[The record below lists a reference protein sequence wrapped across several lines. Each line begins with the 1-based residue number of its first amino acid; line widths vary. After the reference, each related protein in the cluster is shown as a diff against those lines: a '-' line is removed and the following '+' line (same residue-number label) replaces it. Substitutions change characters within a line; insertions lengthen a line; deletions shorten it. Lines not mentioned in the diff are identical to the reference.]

1 MSAAEPIAEQI
12 AEQIADHEPEH
23 AAAHAEPTR
32 DAGAV
37 QLRLL
42 GSDDRPDWVLDSK
55 TRRVGRAGVAEA
67 REVLRRARPP
77 EPVRQR
83 DRIAS

>member
-1 MSAAEPIAEQI
+1 MSTAQGTHRSSPGAGSDRPPAAES
-12 AEQIADHEPEH
+12 
-23 AAAHAEPTR
+23 R
-32 DAGAV
+32 AV

-42 GSDDRPDWVLDSK
+42 DGDDRPDWVLDPR

-67 REVLRRARPP
+67 REILRRAQPP
-77 EPVRQR
+77 DPQRQR

>member
-1 MSAAEPIAEQI
+1 MTTARRT
-12 AEQIADHEPEH
+12 
-23 AAAHAEPTR
+23 TR
-32 DAGAV
+32 TSRPARRPAGESRAGARVV

-42 GSDDRPDWVLDSK
+42 GNARRPDWVLDSK

-77 EPVRQR
+77 QPGES
-83 DRIAS
+83 IAS

>member
-1 MSAAEPIAEQI
+1 V
-12 AEQIADHEPEH
+12 
-23 AAAHAEPTR
+23 
-32 DAGAV
+32 V
-37 QLRLL
+37 QLRLI
-42 GSDDRPDWVLDSK
+42 GASGGPDWVLDAK

-77 EPVRQR
+77 QPV

>member
-1 MSAAEPIAEQI
+1 MTTPRRTASTPRPARRP
-12 AEQIADHEPEH
+12 
-23 AAAHAEPTR
+23 
-32 DAGAV
+32 AGASRAGASRVV
-37 QLRLL
+37 QLRLI
-42 GSDDRPDWVLDSK
+42 GASGGPDWVLDAK

-77 EPVRQR
+77 QPV